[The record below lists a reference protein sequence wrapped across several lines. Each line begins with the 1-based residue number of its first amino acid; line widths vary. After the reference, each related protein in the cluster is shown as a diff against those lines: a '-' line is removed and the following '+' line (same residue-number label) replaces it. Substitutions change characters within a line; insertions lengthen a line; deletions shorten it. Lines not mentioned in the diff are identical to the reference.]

1 MGKTVAQKHPH
12 LSLNFPRPR
21 PPDRL
26 QPGICV
32 ALVISGAMMCGWR
45 ATRPDDLDDH
55 TSSRNQFVYRIF
67 TSMSD
72 AEIPLQGGRTTAAVV
87 RVGQTVRRPPRLT
100 AEFVHVLLEHLAAVG
115 FDGAPR
121 FLGTDDK
128 GRDILSYI
136 EGEVPADLRWHK
148 DEVLVAAAQLIRKF
162 HDATVGLLGHQTGT
176 PRRLEVVCHN
186 DLSPCNSV
194 FRDGFPVALI
204 DFDTAAPGTRLMD
217 LGYAAWLW
225 LDLGD
230 PDIAPASA
238 SQEQRRR
245 LQLFIAA
252 YGDEISVSSIKEAIV
267 YRQHLVAAEG
277 EYTARTAMARWARHC
292 RNWTVENL

>member
-1 MGKTVAQKHPH
+1 
-12 LSLNFPRPR
+12 
-21 PPDRL
+21 
-26 QPGICV
+26 
-32 ALVISGAMMCGWR
+32 
-45 ATRPDDLDDH
+45 
-55 TSSRNQFVYRIF
+55 
-67 TSMSD
+67 MSD
-72 AEIPLQGGRTTAAVV
+72 PEIPLQSGRTTPSVV

-100 AEFVHVLLEHLAAVG
+100 AEFVHVLLEHLAALG

-136 EGEVPADLRWHK
+136 EGEVPAELGWHN

-162 HDATVGLLGHQTGT
+162 HDATVGLLGHQAGA

-186 DLSPCNSV
+186 DLSPCNCV
-194 FRDGFPVALI
+194 FRAGIPIALI

-230 PDIAPASA
+230 SDIDIAPE
-238 SQEQRRR
+238 EQRRR

-267 YRQHLVAAEG
+267 YRQELLAAEG
-277 EYTARTAMARWARHC
+277 EYSARTAMAQWARHC
-292 RNWTVENL
+292 RNWTLANL

>member
-1 MGKTVAQKHPH
+1 M
-12 LSLNFPRPR
+12 R
-21 PPDRL
+21 
-26 QPGICV
+26 
-32 ALVISGAMMCGWR
+32 
-45 ATRPDDLDDH
+45 
-55 TSSRNQFVYRIF
+55 
-67 TSMSD
+67 D
-72 AEIPLQGGRTTAAVV
+72 AEIPLQGGRITPGVV

-121 FLGTDDK
+121 FLGTDEK

-136 EGEVPADLRWHK
+136 EGEVPAELGWHK

-162 HDATVGLLGHQTGT
+162 HDATVGLLGHQAGT

-186 DLSPCNSV
+186 DLSPCNFV
-194 FRDGFPVALI
+194 FRAGIPIALI

-230 PDIAPASA
+230 SDIATTSPPE
-238 SQEQRRR
+238 EQRRR
-245 LQLFIAA
+245 LQLFVAA
-252 YGDEISVSSIKEAIV
+252 YGDDISISSIKEAFV
-267 YRQHLVAAEG
+267 YRQELLAAEG
-277 EYTARTAMARWARHC
+277 EYTARTAMAQWARHC
-292 RNWTVENL
+292 RNWTLKSL